1 MADDCVAAAVAEL
14 YGADPDAFT
23 ERRKALAAAAREAGD
38 KQSAAAITALRK
50 PTRAAWVVNQLA
62 RTGPDAAVRMA
73 ALAADLRAAEQAGD
87 GRRLRELY
95 LRGWREYLAL
105 KEAGLV
111 AWAPITDRER
121 ESQVLAQPR
130 PGTPL
135 GNFAEHL
142 DEVPVLLIVLADL
155 RELAAMDRDNDRYTF
170 VGGATVYPFAWN
182 IMLAA
187 RDQGLVG
194 VLTTLFSRTEPEVLQ
209 ALGIPAEFSIAAA
222 IALGHPLEEPVEPG
236 RATVEQFTSIDE
248 LSGPAFT
255 ISDPIT
261 AG

>member
-1 MADDCVAAAVAEL
+1 MICVK
-14 YGADPDAFT
+14 DPQ
-23 ERRKALAAAAREAGD
+23 RR
-38 KQSAAAITALRK
+38 
-50 PTRAAWVVNQLA
+50 
-62 RTGPDAAVRMA
+62 
-73 ALAADLRAAEQAGD
+73 
-87 GRRLRELY
+87 RRLRDLY

-121 ESQVLAQPR
+121 ESEVLAQAGPAAP
-130 PGTPL
+130 PGD
-135 GNFAEHL
+135 FAEHL

-155 RELAAMDRDNDRYTF
+155 RELAAMDRDNGRYTF

-194 VLTTLFSRTEPEVLQ
+194 VLTTLFSRTEPEVRE
-209 ALGIPAEFSIAAA
+209 ALGIPTEFSIAAA
-222 IALGHPLEEPVEPG
+222 IALGHPLEEPAEPA
-236 RATVEQFTSIDE
+236 RAMVEQFTSIDE

>member
-1 MADDCVAAAVAEL
+1 VELTAAMRTA
-14 YGADPDAFT
+14 GA
-23 ERRKALAAAAREAGD
+23 
-38 KQSAAAITALRK
+38 
-50 PTRAAWVVNQLA
+50 TRAFADRPVSDEVVFQILDVA
-62 RTGPDAAVRMA
+62 RFARSGGSRPVWRVICVKDPR
-73 ALAADLRAAEQAGD
+73 RR
-87 GRRLRELY
+87 RRLRDLY

-121 ESQVLAQPR
+121 ESEVLSRTAQPEPAAL
-130 PGTPL
+130 PGP
-135 GNFAEHL
+135 GGFAEHL
-142 DEVPVLLIVLADL
+142 DKVPVLLVVLADL
-155 RELAAMDRDNDRYTF
+155 RELAAMDRDNGSYTF

-194 VLTTLFSRTEPEVLQ
+194 VLTTLFSRTEPEVR
-209 ALGIPAEFSIAAA
+209 AVLGIPAEFSIAAA

-255 ISDPIT
+255 ISDR
-261 AG
+261 

>member
-1 MADDCVAAAVAEL
+1 MELTAAMRTAGATRDFADRPVSDEVVYGILDVARFARSGGSRPVWRVICVK
-14 YGADPDAFT
+14 DPP
-23 ERRKALAAAAREAGD
+23 RR
-38 KQSAAAITALRK
+38 
-50 PTRAAWVVNQLA
+50 
-62 RTGPDAAVRMA
+62 
-73 ALAADLRAAEQAGD
+73 
-87 GRRLRELY
+87 RRLRELY

-130 PGTPL
+130 PATPL
-135 GNFAEHL
+135 GDFAEHL

-194 VLTTLFSRTEPEVLQ
+194 VLTTLFSRTEPEVRE

-222 IALGHPLEEPVEPG
+222 IALGHPREEPAEPG
-236 RATVEQFTSIDE
+236 RPTVEQFTSIDE